1 MFSPPVVTFFRL
13 IPGCSPPQRADRAA
27 GGTLPTRAFRY
38 CDPITTAS
46 AFGWYVFP
54 PMGFSLLFDGTE
66 TMWTYEGA
74 AGWLP
79 LGSAQ
84 FPDFARQFDQD
95 APQGIKGFSPPFLS
109 AFMEPGLIQIWSG
122 YIARTAP
129 GWSLLVRPAA
139 NFAISQSYDLYEG
152 MIETDHWFGPLFI
165 NARLKRTQVPIEFKP
180 GLPLLQVQPILRATY
195 DEALLNDF
203 RLVENLQDWTQAE
216 WDSYETTVV
225 APNVSQNRRQGRHAV
240 RLRRRRKQPGNE

>member
-1 MFSPPVVTFFRL
+1 MFDAPVVTFFRL
-13 IPGCSPPQRADRAA
+13 IPGCSLPQRADRAA
-27 GGTLPTRAFRY
+27 GGILPTRAFRY

-46 AFGWYVFP
+46 AFGWYIFP
-54 PMGFSLLFDGTE
+54 PIGFSLLFDGTE

-74 AGWLP
+74 ADWQP
-79 LGSAQ
+79 LSSAQ
-84 FPDFARQFDQD
+84 FPDFARQFDQA
-95 APQGIKGFSPPFLS
+95 APDVFKGFSPPFLS
-109 AFMEPGLIQIWSG
+109 AFMEPGIIQIWSG

-152 MIETDHWFGPLFI
+152 VIETDHWFGPLFI

-203 RLVENLQDWTQAE
+203 KVVEQLQDWTQAE
-216 WDSYETTVV
+216 WDSYKATVV
-225 APNVSQNRRQGRHAV
+225 APNIDQNRRQGRHAV
-240 RLRRRRKQPGNE
+240 QLRRWRKQSGDE